1 MLPKDVR
8 ALRARQGGRPPHADH
23 QAILGSN
30 LLQIRAI
37 DEIVETG
44 KKKWGCSASASR
56 PAPTTCAARSSS
68 SPRHSGKGYQP
79 ASTTR
84 TSRWRVVGTNKEPST
99 RDPHLSSLLTDTI
112 DEVLDKSEVIVVDN
126 AAPELA
132 TLTRTRPDQI
142 ILDLVIKTEERR
154 FPRLSGIAG

>member
-1 MLPKDVR
+1 M
-8 ALRARQGGRPPHADH
+8 
-23 QAILGSN
+23 
-30 LLQIRAI
+30 
-37 DEIVETG
+37 
-44 KKKWGCSASASR
+44 
-56 PAPTTCAARSSS
+56 
-68 SPRHSGKGYQP
+68 
-79 ASTTR
+79 
-84 TSRWRVVGTNKEPST
+84 VGTNKEPST